1 MWLAVNKNGVE
12 KCFHNKPKR
21 YETYWEDVETYNEIR
36 AVTTSA
42 SDYSMVLPKGS
53 IEKLIGRKL
62 TWENKPVELKLNYNN
77 GFYL

>member
-1 MWLAVNKNGVE
+1 MWLAVDKNGVE

-21 YETYWEDVETYNEIR
+21 YETYNEIR
-36 AVTTSA
+36 AVTTLA
-42 SDYSMVLPKGS
+42 SDYSMELSKGS

-62 TWENKPVELKLNYNN
+62 TWGNKPVELKLNYNN

>member
-1 MWLAVNKNGVE
+1 MWLAVDKNGVE

-21 YETYWEDVETYNEIR
+21 YETYWKDNETYKEIR

-53 IEKLIGRKL
+53 IEKLIDRKL
-62 TWENKPVELKLNYNN
+62 TWENKLVELKLNYNN